1 LCCRDLHVFPT
12 RRSSDLNRRQKVE
25 EVARLMFE
33 ARRIGYESINF
44 DLIYGLPLQTSSS
57 VERTVESVLELEPDR
72 ISFYSYAH
80 VPWIKPGQRHYTELD
95 LPTGQNK
102 QNLYL
107 LGKKMIECAGY
118 SHIGMDH
125 FAKPADSLCTAEKQ
139 GTLHR
144 NFMGYTDRFTP

>member
-1 LCCRDLHVFPT
+1 
-12 RRSSDLNRRQKVE
+12 
-25 EVARLMFE
+25 M
-33 ARRIGYESINF
+33 
-44 DLIYGLPLQTSSS
+44 
-57 VERTVESVLELEPDR
+57 ESVLELEPDR

-144 NFMGYTDRFTP
+144 NFMGYTDRFTPLLIGLGVSSISDSVTAFAQNVKNV